1 MSLTDAVLNWFTD
14 TMASSDIIDLY
25 FVVSDLKD
33 IPISEA
39 ERAETAYYDSMASQV
54 ASNHGGDSD
63 IPLGKL
69 VF

>member
-1 MSLTDAVLNWFTD
+1 MTEAILNWFAD
-14 TMASSDIIDLY
+14 TMARMDIIDLY
-25 FVVSDLKD
+25 FIVSDLVD

-39 ERAETAYYDSMASQV
+39 ERAETAYYDSMSTQMAQSASEEN
-54 ASNHGGDSD
+54 SG